1 MEFYKDK
8 LNKLSTDNS
17 SLRNSQSMSA
27 SRLLTA
33 ANQQQQ
39 QAIDEIILRHD
50 EEVIRLRQE
59 LSSRGE

>member
-59 LSSRGE
+59 LSSRSE